1 MFQPFKRAHRAETPD
16 FVGAEQAEIQHRQR
30 QMQQDQQNALGAAQ
44 MYNSA
49 MGDKSPIAD
58 WMYGNPANPAT
69 SNANTG
75 AGAQPAYGSPADYT
89 APSTTSLNGT
99 GGLVEM
105 PSTSAPASYTAPST
119 TSLTGTGGFVTSA
132 GEPLS
137 MGGGVLAPANSTAA
151 AQAAQQAAAQQAAT
165 SAGTT
170 AASTGGSTAAQAG
183 GSAMMSNP
191 WTALAAAIIANEGYA
206 AHKGDRKFGNGKD
219 EISASDLAFK
229 GGVVGKDFGDRGIW
243 DLGKLAGGGK
253 AGRMVDEAVVAHT
266 DPVKALK
273 SFGDKK
279 SLARNLIDP
288 LKLFG

>member
-1 MFQPFKRAHRAETPD
+1 MFQQFKRAQRAETPD
-16 FVGAEQAEIQHRQR
+16 FIGAEKAEIAHRQR
-30 QMQQDQQNALGAAQ
+30 LMQQNQQHMLGAAQ
-44 MYNSA
+44 TYNSA
-49 MGDKSPIAD
+49 MGDKTPLAD
-58 WMYGNPANPAT
+58 WIYGNPDAA
-69 SNANTG
+69 ANTG
-75 AGAQPAYGSPADYT
+75 AGTQPAYGSPADYT
-89 APSTTSLNGT
+89 APSTTSLNST
-99 GGLVEM
+99 GGLVEI

-170 AASTGGSTAAQAG
+170 AASTGGSTAASTG

-191 WTALAAAIIANEGYA
+191 WTALAAAIIANESYA

-229 GGVVGKDFGDRGIW
+229 GGVVGKDFGDGGIW

-253 AGRMVDEAVVAHT
+253 AGRFVDDAVVAHT

-273 SFGDKK
+273 SFGDEK